1 MGLRTRRVAAARPGL
16 PKTRSGKI
24 MRRILRK
31 IASNEED
38 SLGVRLLQHTTYMK
52 AVYMDTAGVTGG
64 TSWPLKWPV

>member
-1 MGLRTRRVAAARPGL
+1 
-16 PKTRSGKI
+16 